1 MLQAPSAAGPG
12 ATGTKVLL
20 RGPASV
26 NFDVLM
32 DPAEVA
38 AARADGA
45 AQAAEDAEAI
55 AAAWA

>member
-1 MLQAPSAAGPG
+1 M
-12 ATGTKVLL
+12 LL

-26 NFDVLM
+26 DFDVLM
-32 DPAEVA
+32 DPAQVA
-38 AARADGA
+38 AVRADGA